1 MDAGAP
7 IFNNQPDITMISQN
21 ILEKLNRQV
30 NLEAVSSHLYLQMSA
45 WLLSQELDSTAAF
58 FRGHADEEKYH
69 MMKLFDYI
77 NETGSLALIGDVPI
91 PAPSWS
97 SHMELLE
104 AAYAHELKITASI
117 NDLVDAA
124 FQEKDYSTFA
134 FLQWYV
140 AEQHEEEHLFGTLL
154 HKARI
159 IHTVDGRALFR
170 FDEEVRKSVLH
181 NDGHH
186 QKNAPMFLQMG
197 PSPCYHGGD
206 EDSHHAASH
215 SNH

>member
-1 MDAGAP
+1 
-7 IFNNQPDITMISQN
+7 MISQN

-45 WLLSQELDSTAAF
+45 WLLSQELGSTATF
-58 FRGHADEEKYH
+58 FRRHAEEEKLH

-77 NETGSLALIGDVPI
+77 NETGALALIGDVPI
-91 PAPSWS
+91 AAPSWA

-117 NDLVDAA
+117 NDVVDAA
-124 FQEKDYSTFA
+124 LQEKDYSTFA

-159 IHTVDGRALFR
+159 IHTVEGRALFR
-170 FDEEVRKSVLH
+170 FDEEVRKSVLGH
-181 NDGHH
+181 EHH
-186 QKNAPMFLQMG
+186 QQQPMFLQMG
-197 PSPCYHGGD
+197 PSPCHHEKH
-206 EDSHHAASH
+206 EDPYHAASH
-215 SNH
+215 LRH